1 MLGLRLLCFQFYKCA
16 RLLFKIS
23 ELMLAVQTLE
33 GASLTPVGASDEVS
47 TLGILFLLPWTDE
60 NTP

>member
-23 ELMLAVQTLE
+23 ELMLPVQTLE
-33 GASLTPVGASDEVS
+33 GASLTPVKY
-47 TLGILFLLPWTDE
+47 I
-60 NTP
+60 